1 VLIGSGRGKGAVD
14 LQLVR
19 SENKKGPTKYG
30 ESDKARAFDSQRE
43 GERAD
48 IGIE

>member
-1 VLIGSGRGKGAVD
+1 LAAGGAKGAVD

-19 SENKKGPTKYG
+19 SRNKKGPTKYG